1 MIYGPPQPSNYIF
14 IVQDALLILAK
25 CMHIRYS
32 IYGILDKWESGEHLL
47 EGCQMWEISIDKDGC
62 GDQSKVRSCLEPQSK
77 GSTFLTPQS
86 NNMKQISMNST
97 QLTTSHPVFL
107 TLICICVYWYLPFH
121 QSSCIPRNVPSQ
133 NSPAY

>member
-1 MIYGPPQPSNYIF
+1 
-14 IVQDALLILAK
+14 
-25 CMHIRYS
+25 
-32 IYGILDKWESGEHLL
+32 
-47 EGCQMWEISIDKDGC
+47 
-62 GDQSKVRSCLEPQSK
+62 
-77 GSTFLTPQS
+77 
-86 NNMKQISMNST
+86 MKQISMNST